1 MKIIIIGCGK
11 VGLTLAEML
20 SAENHD
26 IVLVDSSFQ
35 KLQSIPE
42 SLDGLRVPGNGA
54 SINTQM
60 EAGVEDAD
68 ILIAVTGSDELNLLC
83 CLIAKKAGK
92 CHTIARVR
100 NPIYNK
106 ELAFIKEKL
115 GLSMI
120 INPELTAAAEISRL
134 LRFPSAIKIDTFAK
148 GRVELL
154 KFRIRPEFG
163 LNDLPIHQISS
174 KTNSDI
180 LICGVE
186 RGNEIAIPDGN
197 FILKDNDVLSIVAS
211 PSNAAAFFKNIG
223 LKTHQVKNTMIVGGG
238 TIAYYTARSLLDMKI
253 DVRIV
258 ENNRERCEQLSELL
272 PDATI
277 IYGDGTDK
285 QLLLEEGLSEAESF
299 VTLTNLDEENV
310 LLSLFAKENSK
321 AKLVTKVN
329 KIAFTEIIDNLD
341 IGSVVYPKYLISDYI
356 LQYIRAISNSIGSN
370 NVETLYKILDNRAE
384 ALEFIIRE
392 KSAVTDVPLAELK
405 TKSNLLIS
413 CINRHGKIRI
423 PRGQDTI
430 QVGDTVIVVTT
441 QTGLK
446 DIQDILR
453 K

>member
-370 NVETLYKILDNRAE
+370 NVETLYRILDNRAE

-423 PRGQDTI
+423 PRGQDSI

>member
-299 VTLTNLDEENV
+299 VTLSNLDEENV

-423 PRGQDTI
+423 PRGQDSI

>member
-197 FILKDNDVLSIVAS
+197 FILKDNDVLSIVGS

-423 PRGQDTI
+423 PRGQDSI

>member
-223 LKTHQVKNTMIVGGG
+223 LKTHQVIVGGG

-370 NVETLYKILDNRAE
+370 NVETLYKILDTLEE

-423 PRGQDTI
+423 PRGQDSI